1 MASGMLLEFGV
12 RHQAP
17 CSGKFAWLVNHASVA
32 NRTGVSVEVAKAR
45 CQVCFSKPGWY
56 LVRLSTGLRS
66 KGSCLR
72 IIYNFG
78 TASYQMP
85 SSKLVLNGDCA
96 VQKREVAKL

>member
-45 CQVCFSKPGWY
+45 CQVCFSKPG
-56 LVRLSTGLRS
+56 LVFSPFEHRS
-66 KGSCLR
+66 PQQRQLPKNYIQLWDS
-72 IIYNFG
+72 
-78 TASYQMP
+78 
-85 SSKLVLNGDCA
+85 
-96 VQKREVAKL
+96 